1 MHLSQH
7 TNILKNR
14 SFMTVSIHS
23 AHLLQKFHDVG
34 SIASE
39 EKQF

>member
-7 TNILKNR
+7 PNTLKNR
-14 SFMTVSIHS
+14 SFMTVS

-34 SIASE
+34 SVASE